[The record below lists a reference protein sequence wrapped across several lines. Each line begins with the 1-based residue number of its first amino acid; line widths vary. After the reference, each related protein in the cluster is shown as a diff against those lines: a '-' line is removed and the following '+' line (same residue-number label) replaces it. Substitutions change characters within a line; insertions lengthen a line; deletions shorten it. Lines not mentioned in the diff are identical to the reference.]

1 MDKIKDSKE
10 NKKKDGNFKKKN
22 VNHNPQEE
30 SSKAVFG
37 APEEKHLD

>member
-1 MDKIKDSKE
+1 MDKIKSSKE

-22 VNHNPQEE
+22 VNHNPSAE
-30 SSKAVFG
+30 STRAAFG